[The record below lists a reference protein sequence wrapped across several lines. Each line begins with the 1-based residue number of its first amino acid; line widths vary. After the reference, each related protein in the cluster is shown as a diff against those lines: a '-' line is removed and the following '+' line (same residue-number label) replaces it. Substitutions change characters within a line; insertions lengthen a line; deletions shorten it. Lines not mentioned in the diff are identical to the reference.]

1 MTHFSA
7 AKRRPLTNEIPT
19 PVPLTVETTVLPSF
33 AHRAAAQFVTQ
44 GRDCQAL
51 GVPIFSREAA
61 FLLDAMAALPRKW
74 VSGGA
79 PTLPVDARARCRAGL
94 AARFL

>member
-7 AKRRPLTNEIPT
+7 AKRRPRTNAFAT
-19 PVPLTVETTVLPSF
+19 PVSFTVETTVLPSF
-33 AHRAAAQFVTQ
+33 AHRAAAQFETQ

-51 GVPIFSREAA
+51 GVPNFSCEAA

-74 VSGGA
+74 VSDGA
-79 PTLPVDARARCRAGL
+79 PTLPWIRGSALRDKII
-94 AARFL
+94 